1 MKLLTVIKDG
11 KYTGVQY
18 EQDTPAI
25 REHHAAQNEML
36 IFLDHT
42 IEQGDIPTAAE
53 LVSGCIPPRIID
65 GVKISNQTRV
75 ELESATTIAGLR
87 TVLTEILCGKTN
99 HDAKEIL

>member
-25 REHHAAQNEML
+25 REHHAAQNETL
-36 IFLDHT
+36 IFLDRT
-42 IEQGDIPTAAE
+42 IERDEIPTAAE
-53 LVSGCIPPRIID
+53 LASDCIPPRVID

-87 TVLTEILCGKTN
+87 TVLTKILYGKTN